1 MQTWIKMILAASAIT
16 LIIIAGTAA
25 YLQYFAKRRLM
36 ISTTTSLYETG
47 LLDEIKREFED
58 KYDIIINFIPVG
70 TGIAIQQAK
79 NGDVDLVLVHSP
91 TMEKS
96 FLEQGYGVCRKIIAY
111 NFFAIVGPKEDPARI
126 EGANVTEALKRIA
139 EYGEKQNGKNW
150 ISRGDNSGTHQKEQ
164 SLWELAGYNYT
175 EISKESWYT
184 DAGSGMG
191 QTLLMADEFQA
202 YTLSDIGTYLKY
214 SKENRIT
221 LSALITEEKE
231 LFNVYSVIAVNPK
244 RHPSVNFNDTITF
257 IKFLISEEGQYLIE
271 NYGKDYFGQS
281 LFYGAV
287 GVLKENSPWQI
298 AEWLKEYAFFSGFE
312 CPPEYRDT
320 CSELYE
326 GG

>member
-1 MQTWIKMILAASAIT
+1 MILAALVIT
-16 LIIIAGTAA
+16 IVIIAGTAA

-47 LLDEIKREFED
+47 LLDEIKREFEA

-91 TMEKS
+91 PMEKS
-96 FLEQGYGVCRKIIAY
+96 FLEQGYGICRKIIAY

-126 EGANVTEALKRIA
+126 KGSNVTEALKRIM
-139 EYGEKQNGKNW
+139 EYGEKQNGKIW

-164 SLWELAGYNYT
+164 SLWKLAGCNYIK
-175 EISKESWYT
+175 ISKEPWYV

-231 LFNVYSVIAVNPK
+231 LLNVYSVIAVNPK
-244 RHPSVNFNDTITF
+244 RHPKVNFNDTTTF
-257 IKFLISEEGQYLIE
+257 IKFLISEEGQDLIE
-271 NYGKDYFGQS
+271 NHGKDNFGQN

-287 GVLKENSPWQI
+287 RILKENSPWQI
-298 AEWLKEYAFFSGFE
+298 AEWLKDYAFFNGFE
-312 CPPEYRDT
+312 CPPEYWDA
-320 CSELYE
+320 CLELYE